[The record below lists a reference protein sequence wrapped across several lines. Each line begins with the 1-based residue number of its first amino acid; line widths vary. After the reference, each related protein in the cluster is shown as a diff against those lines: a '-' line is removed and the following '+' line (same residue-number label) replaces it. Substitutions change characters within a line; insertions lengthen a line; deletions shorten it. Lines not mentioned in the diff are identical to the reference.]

1 MLVNPPLIA
10 SSASSRA
17 ATTTTSSINS
27 RYVLACEPRM
37 DPRFTARR
45 WLRISTT
52 KVATYLVTPVLS
64 RVETAESKRRRR
76 GGGDSFSFLRWMR
89 ARRGYSKHCFLR
101 ASRQSRAFHR
111 VRSLFRKFSFECLG
125 RPPVSCVLLLCS
137 TRVERIQMAVF
148 LDPFSFCLY
157 CYPRCMYLY
166 GIRYRNE
173 RFLETIINETIFFFL
188 VASKVAFFLDPF
200 SFVYII
206 LDACIYIG

>member
-1 MLVNPPLIA
+1 MLVNSPLIA

-27 RYVLACEPRM
+27 RYVLACEWILVLRLAG
-37 DPRFTARR
+37 DWEFRR
-45 WLRISTT
+45 RKWRRISLRLSYRVSKPL
-52 KVATYLVTPVLS
+52 KVK
-64 RVETAESKRRRR
+64 EEEE
-76 GGGDSFSFLRWMR
+76 GGGDSFFFLRWMR

-148 LDPFSFCLY
+148 LDSFSFCLY